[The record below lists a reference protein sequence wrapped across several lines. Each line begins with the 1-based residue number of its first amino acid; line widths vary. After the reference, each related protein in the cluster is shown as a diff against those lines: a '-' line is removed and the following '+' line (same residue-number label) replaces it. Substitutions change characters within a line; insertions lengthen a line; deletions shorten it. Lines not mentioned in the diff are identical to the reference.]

1 MFSILYSIFLACLC
15 IFGTAILV
23 LATWIVGAALVKSIA
38 KEIKRSGRHG

>member
-23 LATWIVGAALVKSIA
+23 LAIWIVASILVRSIA
-38 KEIKRSGRHG
+38 KAIKKG